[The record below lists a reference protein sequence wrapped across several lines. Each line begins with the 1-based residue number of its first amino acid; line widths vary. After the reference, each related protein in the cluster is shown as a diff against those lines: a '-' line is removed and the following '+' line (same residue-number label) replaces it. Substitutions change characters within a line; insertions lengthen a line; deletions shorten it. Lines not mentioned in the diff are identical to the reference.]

1 VVSKKRGDKG
11 MTKTTQLNKE
21 LFLSI
26 AKAFGLDIN
35 DPHIEELYAY
45 VQKILPTLKRIEELD
60 LTDTEPVMLPP
71 ALAEGKGK
79 VNPDPALKRGALG
92 SPDLQDSSP

>member
-1 VVSKKRGDKG
+1 MTEKTELKK
-11 MTKTTQLNKE
+11 E
-21 LFLSI
+21 VFLSM

-60 LTDTEPVMLPP
+60 LTDMEPVMPFTPL
-71 ALAEGKGK
+71 
-79 VNPDPALKRGALG
+79 
-92 SPDLQDSSP
+92 DSKTSYGVYDGDMEKKCSSL

>member
-1 VVSKKRGDKG
+1 MTEKTELKR
-11 MTKTTQLNKE
+11 E
-21 LFLSI
+21 AFLSM

-60 LTDTEPVMLPP
+60 LTDMEPVMPFTPLERTG
-71 ALAEGKGK
+71 L
-79 VNPDPALKRGALG
+79 
-92 SPDLQDSSP
+92 